1 MLEKSFK
8 LIWMVLQ
15 LPWRV
20 KFWEGVSEMR
30 RVKQIA
36 KKSALVTAA
45 LWLTLAVG
53 SVWAAD
59 AVQGVAVP
67 DAHSGQAAAEYGHA
81 GVAEHGEPVIVDDAA
96 MPTEHAAAGAHGAVR
111 NSLSPEKLKDL
122 GLRVMNFVA
131 LMIILI
137 KFGAKPIG
145 AALSGRRKQV
155 KDDLEAVEAKK
166 VEAERSYKEFS
177 AKLASVEK
185 DVGLIVEKAKAQ
197 AEIEKVK
204 IIERAEKMAED
215 IKRQA
220 QMAVANEVTAARRML
235 KNEIADK
242 AAVMAEA
249 LIIKNLTADDQVKI
263 VEDYLDKV
271 GAIQ

>member
-1 MLEKSFK
+1 MKK
-8 LIWMVLQ
+8 
-15 LPWRV
+15 
-20 KFWEGVSEMR
+20 
-30 RVKQIA
+30 VKQIV
-36 KKSALVTAA
+36 KMSLLVTAA
-45 LWLTLAVG
+45 LWLTLAVS
-53 SVWAAD
+53 SVWAAE
-59 AVQGVAVP
+59 AVH
-67 DAHSGQAAAEYGHA
+67 DAAAVSGSHSESAAADYGTA
-81 GVAEHGEPVIVDDAA
+81 GVAEHGEPVIVDDAG
-96 MPTEHAAAGAHGAVR
+96 MPVEHAAAGAHGAVR

-122 GLRVMNFVA
+122 GFRVMNFVV

-145 AALSGRRKQV
+145 AALSGRRRQV
-155 KDDLEAVEAKK
+155 KEDLDALEAKK
-166 VEAERSYKEFS
+166 DEAERSYKEFS

-185 DVGLIVEKAKAQ
+185 DVDLIVEKAIAQ

-204 IIERAEKMAED
+204 IIERAEKAAED

-220 QMAVANEVTAARRML
+220 QMTVANEVIAARRML

-242 AAVMAEA
+242 AAIMAEA
-249 LIIKNLTADDQVKI
+249 LILKNLTEDDQVKI

>member
-1 MLEKSFK
+1 MK
-8 LIWMVLQ
+8 
-15 LPWRV
+15 
-20 KFWEGVSEMR
+20 

-53 SVWAAD
+53 SAWASED
-59 AVQGVAVP
+59 VQGAVA
-67 DAHSGQAAAEYGHA
+67 GA
-81 GVAEHGEPVIVDDAA
+81 GA
-96 MPTEHAAAGAHGAVR
+96 HAAAVVEHGVDAGAVAGHGEIATDAHGAVAGNAAVR
-111 NSLSPEKLKDL
+111 NSLSPAKLKDL
-122 GLRVMNFVA
+122 GLRVMNFIA

-137 KFGAKPIG
+137 KFGAKPVG
-145 AALSGRRKQV
+145 AALSGRRRQV
-155 KDDLEAVEAKK
+155 KEDLDALEAKK
-166 VEAERSYKEFS
+166 DEAERSYKEFS

-185 DVGLIVEKAKAQ
+185 DVDLIVEKAIAQ

-204 IIERAEKMAED
+204 IIERAEKAAED
-215 IKRQA
+215 IKSQA
-220 QMAVANEVTAARRML
+220 QMTVANEVIAARRML

-242 AAVMAEA
+242 AAIMAEA
-249 LIIKNLTADDQVKI
+249 LILKNLTEEDQVKI

>member
-1 MLEKSFK
+1 MK
-8 LIWMVLQ
+8 
-15 LPWRV
+15 RV
-20 KFWEGVSEMR
+20 T
-30 RVKQIA
+30 QIA
-36 KKSALVTAA
+36 KKSALLAAA

-53 SVWAAD
+53 SVWASE
-59 AVQGVAVP
+59 AVHEGAAVP

-81 GVAEHGEPVIVDDAA
+81 GVAEHGEPVIVDDSA
-96 MPTEHAAAGAHGAVR
+96 MPAEHAAAGAHGAVR

-145 AALSGRRKQV
+145 SALSGRRKQV

-185 DVGLIVEKAKAQ
+185 DVEQIVDKAIAQ

-220 QMAVANEVTAARRML
+220 QMAVANEVTAAKRML

>member
-1 MLEKSFK
+1 MKRVQGMAK
-8 LIWMVLQ
+8 NCVL
-15 LPWRV
+15 V
-20 KFWEGVSEMR
+20 AAVFW
-30 RVKQIA
+30 I
-36 KKSALVTAA
+36 
-45 LWLTLAVG
+45 TLAVG
-53 SVWAAD
+53 NVWASDAASGAKGSGHAAVEHSTAAGHGD
-59 AVQGVAVP
+59 AV
-67 DAHSGQAAAEYGHA
+67 A
-81 GVAEHGEPVIVDDAA
+81 GDHG
-96 MPTEHAAAGAHGAVR
+96 AAAGHAVHD
-111 NSLSPEKLKDL
+111 SLSPAKLKDL

-145 AALSGRRKQV
+145 SALSGRRKQV
-155 KDDLEAVEAKK
+155 KDDLDNLEAKK
-166 VEAERSYKEFS
+166 AEAERSYKEFS

-185 DVGLIVEKAKAQ
+185 DVDQIVEKAIAQ

-249 LIIKNLTADDQVKI
+249 LIVKNLTDADQVKI

>member
-1 MLEKSFK
+1 MKRVQGMAK
-8 LIWMVLQ
+8 NCVL
-15 LPWRV
+15 V
-20 KFWEGVSEMR
+20 AAVFW
-30 RVKQIA
+30 I
-36 KKSALVTAA
+36 
-45 LWLTLAVG
+45 TLAVG
-53 SVWAAD
+53 NVWASDSA
-59 AVQGVAVP
+59 
-67 DAHSGQAAAEYGHA
+67 SGAKDSGHA
-81 GVAEHGEPVIVDDAA
+81 AVEHS
-96 MPTEHAAAGAHGAVR
+96 AAAGHGDAVAGDHGAGAGHAVQD
-111 NSLSPEKLKDL
+111 SLSPAKLKDL

-145 AALSGRRKQV
+145 AGLSGRRKQV
-155 KDDLEAVEAKK
+155 KDDLENLEAKK
-166 VEAERSYKEFS
+166 AEAERSYKEFS
-177 AKLASVEK
+177 EKLASVEK
-185 DVGLIVEKAKAQ
+185 DVDQIVEKAIAQ

-249 LIIKNLTADDQVKI
+249 LIVKNLTVDDQVKI

>member
-1 MLEKSFK
+1 MAKNC
-8 LIWMVLQ
+8 VL
-15 LPWRV
+15 V
-20 KFWEGVSEMR
+20 AAVFW
-30 RVKQIA
+30 I
-36 KKSALVTAA
+36 
-45 LWLTLAVG
+45 TLAVG
-53 SVWAAD
+53 NVWASD
-59 AVQGVAVP
+59 AA
-67 DAHSGQAAAEYGHA
+67 SGAKDSGHA
-81 GVAEHGEPVIVDDAA
+81 AVEHS
-96 MPTEHAAAGAHGAVR
+96 AAAGHGDAVTGDHGAAAGHAVQD
-111 NSLSPEKLKDL
+111 SLSPAKLKDL

-137 KFGAKPIG
+137 KFAAKPIG
-145 AALSGRRKQV
+145 SALSGRRKQV
-155 KDDLEAVEAKK
+155 KDDLESLEAKK
-166 VEAERSYKEFS
+166 AEAERSYKEFS

-185 DVGLIVEKAKAQ
+185 DVDQIVEKAIAQ

-249 LIIKNLTADDQVKI
+249 LIVKNLTDDDQVKI

>member
-1 MLEKSFK
+1 MKK
-8 LIWMVLQ
+8 
-15 LPWRV
+15 
-20 KFWEGVSEMR
+20 
-30 RVKQIA
+30 VKQIV
-36 KKSALVTAA
+36 KMSLLITAA
-45 LWLTLAVG
+45 FWLTLAVG
-53 SVWAAD
+53 SVWAAE
-59 AVQGVAVP
+59 AVHDGAAVSGS
-67 DAHSGQAAAEYGHA
+67 HSESIAADYGTP
-81 GVAEHGEPVIVDDAA
+81 GEHGEPVIIDAAA
-96 MPTEHAAAGAHGAVR
+96 MPVEHGAAGAHGAVR

-145 AALSGRRKQV
+145 EALSGRRRQV
-155 KDDLEAVEAKK
+155 KDDLEAVEVKK
-166 VEAERSYKEFS
+166 ADAERTYKEFS

-185 DVGLIVEKAKAQ
+185 DVGQIVEKAIAQ
-197 AEIEKVK
+197 AEIEKIK
-204 IIERAEKMAED
+204 ILERAEEMAED

-220 QMAVANEVTAARRML
+220 QMVVANEVTAAKRML
-235 KNEIADK
+235 KNEIADQ

-249 LIIKNLTADDQVKI
+249 LIMKNLTADDQVKI